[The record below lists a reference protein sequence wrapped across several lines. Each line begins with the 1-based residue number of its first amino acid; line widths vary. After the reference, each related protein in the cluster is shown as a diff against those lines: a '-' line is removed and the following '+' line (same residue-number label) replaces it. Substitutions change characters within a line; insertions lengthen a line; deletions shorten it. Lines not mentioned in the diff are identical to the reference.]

1 MATAKKIEKM
11 LEVKLNDSLELVEE
25 SVECITGVF
34 YILSAAKGT
43 LKFAY
48 TEEACNAYFAK
59 QKELADV
66 KAAAKAKAAAQ
77 KAAMDKELK
86 SETPVEDTKADVSNE
101 ELKTEAT
108 AEDTKVNV
116 SAEETKAETIVEDT
130 KSDVSTEETKTEAT
144 AEETEDHAI
153 QLAIKHG
160 LTEVKPPVV
169 PRYFVDVAGT
179 QYMWLPKSKV
189 YMSVA
194 PMTDKQANAHRGKE
208 PDILRRSPKKYEEL
222 AASVGATIPTKEQ
235 LVEFAVILVA
245 ATNSADVDG
254 VKAVI
259 PDIRLDNQLCID
271 GTVYTTLLGEQRNLY
286 PTDSVFNLECRKVLA

>member
-1 MATAKKIEKM
+1 MATAKKIKKM
-11 LEVKLNDSLELVEE
+11 VEVKLNDTLELVEE

-34 YILSAAKGT
+34 YILSTAKGT

-48 TEEACNAYFAK
+48 TEEACNAYFTK
-59 QKELADV
+59 QKELAD
-66 KAAAKAKAAAQ
+66 AKAVAKAEAAAQ
-77 KAAMDKELK
+77 KAAMDEELK
-86 SETPVEDTKADVSNE
+86 VTGEDTKADISDN
-101 ELKTEAT
+101 ELKTEVI
-108 AEDTKVNV
+108 AED
-116 SAEETKAETIVEDT
+116 AKA
-130 KSDVSTEETKTEAT
+130 DVSDEEPETEAT
-144 AEETEDHAI
+144 VEETEDRVI

-169 PRYFVDVAGT
+169 PRYFVDAAGT

-194 PMTDKQANAHRGKE
+194 PMTDEQANAHRGKE

-222 AASVGATIPTKEQ
+222 AVSVGATIPTKEQ